1 MATVA
6 LTEDYHGPVLDKE
19 ENFHG
24 NRVIYVHW
32 EEHLMFCAALAFPFP
47 PGMPL
52 GAVFNDVLPQ
62 FYGLHPDW
70 KDIDWS
76 EARFELDGQPFTPDM
91 SKSLDE
97 QGFHHKSLLRFWT
110 PGLNGWKGTAS

>member
-32 EEHLMFCAALAFPFP
+32 EDHLMFCAALAFPFP
-47 PGMPL
+47 PGMPW
-52 GAVFNDVLPQ
+52 GAVIGEVLPQ
-62 FYGLHPDW
+62 FYGMHPDW
-70 KDIDWS
+70 PNIDWS
-76 EARFELDGQPFTPDM
+76 AVRYELDGKEVQLDPG
-91 SKSLDE
+91 KWLDE
-97 QGFHHKSLLRFWT
+97 QGFHHKSLVRFWT
-110 PGLNGWKGTAS
+110 PGLNGYQGSAS